1 VCTVAL
7 LLANVGVRAAFAAS
21 AEPDPDAPASRHGF
35 KWALVYDGNL
45 FSDMSGG
52 LRRGTTYNGIFNV
65 AIEHVWRPM
74 RALPDITVFADAL
87 SIHGGQPGRF
97 SGDAQDVSNIAGPTS
112 LTIYEAWLQAN
123 FSGVSALAGL
133 YDINSEFYRLQSAG
147 LFLNS
152 SFGIGPEFAQS
163 GKAGPSIFPRTAAA
177 LRLDY
182 KPSANSVVRAV
193 VANGVP
199 FRRGD
204 EYRLF
209 GPGDGALI
217 VAEAA
222 LLARQPVA
230 TRPVNRRFR
239 IGRQSGLGEYG
250 DKIAFG
256 VWHYTAS
263 FADLSETDA
272 NGTPLQRQ
280 GNSGAY
286 AIADATLVDDPKM
299 NRPKVSAFVQLGVSD
314 PRVNRFGSYVG
325 VGLRAQ
331 GLAPGQDQDELG
343 LAVAHARNSSHFM
356 HAQAQEAVPSARAET
371 TIELT
376 YLLPIGKR
384 FAVQPDV
391 QYVIRPNTDRT
402 VRNAL
407 VAQFHFEITF

>member
-1 VCTVAL
+1 M
-7 LLANVGVRAAFAAS
+7 RAAFAAS
-21 AEPDPDAPASRHGF
+21 AEPDPDAAASPHGF
-35 KWALVYDGNL
+35 KWALVYDGNV
-45 FSDMSGG
+45 FSDVSGG
-52 LRRGTTYNGIFNV
+52 VRRGTTYNGIFN
-65 AIEHVWRPM
+65 ASIEHVWRPT
-74 RALPDITVFADAL
+74 RALPDITLFVDAL

-97 SGDAQDVSNIAGPTS
+97 SGDAQGVSNIAGPTS
-112 LTIYEAWLQAN
+112 LNLYEAWLQAN
-123 FSGVSALAGL
+123 FSGISALAGL
-133 YDINSEFYRLQSAG
+133 YDVNSEFYRVQSAG

-152 SFGIGPEFAQS
+152 SFGIGPEFAQT

-182 KPSANSVVRAV
+182 KPSPNSVVRAV
-193 VANGVP
+193 VADGVP
-199 FRRGD
+199 FRRD
-204 EYRLF
+204 QNEYRLF
-209 GPGDGALI
+209 APGDGVLM

-222 LLARQPVA
+222 LLARQPA
-230 TRPVNRRFR
+230 STRPVNRRFR

-263 FADLSETDA
+263 FPDLSDTDA
-272 NGTPLQRQ
+272 SGTPLQRQ
-280 GNSGAY
+280 GSSGAY

-299 NRPKVSAFVQLGVSD
+299 SRPKVSAFLQLGVSD

-325 VGLRAQ
+325 VGIRAQ

-356 HAQAQEAVPSARAET
+356 HAQALESLPTARAET
-371 TIELT
+371 AIELT
-376 YLLPIGKR
+376 YLLPVGKR
-384 FAVQPDV
+384 FAVQPDI

-407 VAQFHFEITF
+407 VAQVHFEISF